1 MCKYLS
7 FLFVLTF
14 SFYASAQTSYT
25 LKGKVLNINNQLPLE
40 SATVYLTTVKDS
52 TVLEYTLTDKNG
64 NFNFAVKKN
73 EKPVFLKVTYMG
85 FETFAEEQKDIT
97 TNKDFNNIYL
107 AESVNTLK
115 EVTIKGEDPPIRV
128 KNDTIEFKASLF
140 KVRPDS
146 NVETLLKTLPG
157 FEVDSDGKIT
167 VNGKE
172 VTQVLV
178 NGKPFFD
185 RDGAMALKNLPAEII
200 NKVQVSDYKTKKEEY
215 SKDQA
220 ASDNSSINLTIDD
233 DKNKGYFG
241 KFLAGYGTND
251 RYESSFIVNHFNN
264 NRKITLLGSS
274 NNINA
279 QGFSQD
285 EVFDN
290 MGGGRNSRGT
300 TVNRSQA
307 NGITTSN
314 LLGFN
319 YSDELFK
326 DFQTNASYN
335 YSDTHTENKNHSNS
349 TELRPDGNFYN
360 TKSDSKTDSRN
371 TSNRANIEL
380 EYKISPTI
388 RLFVA
393 PKFNTSISE
402 SNPESNSN
410 STNTTTGKAAND
422 AYSKSSSRN
431 ESNSFSNS
439 INFNKSFE
447 KKARNLSFVFN
458 NSNNNS
464 NSNNYTGSNT
474 NFYDINGILNRNINR
489 DQNTKNNSISDSY
502 SAEIEYTEPVTDS
515 IRFKI
520 GMEYNFQNNI
530 NDNKTFDDVNNTDVY
545 TNLNQDQTTYLT
557 SKQNSIVPK
566 AGIRLQKNKFT
577 FDINSSTS
585 ILQYDNHAFYKGEAT
600 DLNKKYVLP
609 NGSAQ
614 IRYRIDRSKFFTLR
628 YNYDQSLPSAN
639 QLLPIQNVSNT
650 LNTVTGNPNLLPTE
664 THNASINYRNFNFQT
679 RSGYN
684 LFLNGNFNNNDIIS
698 TAVYNPDNSRRTSYE
713 NISGTYAL
721 SGGGS
726 WNRSI
731 KQESN
736 LLRYGIA
743 LSANYRF
750 EKGFTNMV
758 LYGAKS
764 IGFSPRIYL
773 NYDYGEFFTISPSY
787 NFSYNE
793 TEYDISRLKS
803 RSNVVHRLNLQ
814 TTSYWPT
821 NLTWGNDFGYT
832 YNSNNPSYYLW
843 NTSLSYSFLKK
854 TFVAKVKVYD
864 VLNQNQSITRSISAT
879 SVTDSENTVL
889 RRYAMFSLTYKIQNF
904 SGMKRPPGRNNRNME
919 GMDRGER
926 PEGFGGGGNGGGFG
940 GGGQRM
946 MD

>member
-7 FLFVLTF
+7 FLFLLCF
-14 SFYASAQTSYT
+14 PFLASAQSSYI
-25 LKGKVLNINNQLPLE
+25 LKGKVLNISNQLPLE
-40 SATVYLTTVKDS
+40 SATVYITTVKDS

-64 NFNFAVKKN
+64 DFNFAAKKN
-73 EKPVFLKVTYMG
+73 DKPVFLKVTYMG
-85 FETFAEEQKDIT
+85 FDTFIEEQKGIT
-97 TNKDFNNIYL
+97 SNKDFNNIYL
-107 AESVNTLK
+107 SESVNTLN
-115 EVTIKGEDPPIRV
+115 EVTVKGEDPPIRV

-140 KVRPDS
+140 KTRPDA
-146 NVETLLKTLPG
+146 NVEALLKQLPG
-157 FEVDSDGKIT
+157 IEVDSDGKIT
-167 VNGKE
+167 ANGKE

-200 NKVQVSDYKTKKEEY
+200 NKVQISDFKTKKEEY

-220 ASDNSSINLTIDD
+220 ASDNSSINLTIDE

-241 KFLAGYGTND
+241 KFMGGYGTDD
-251 RYESSFIVNHFNN
+251 RYESSFILNYFNN
-264 NRKITLLGSS
+264 KRKISLLGSS

-290 MGGGRNSRGT
+290 MGGGRNSRGS

-319 YSDELFK
+319 YSDELIKNFNS
-326 DFQTNASYN
+326 NASYN
-335 YSDTHTENKNHSNS
+335 YADAHTENKHYSES
-349 TELRPDGNFYN
+349 TELRPDGNSYF
-360 TKSDSKTDSRN
+360 TVSDSKTDSRN
-371 TSNRANIEL
+371 SSHKANVEL
-380 EYKISPTI
+380 EYKISPTV

-393 PKFNTSISE
+393 PRFNTSITE
-402 SNPESNSN
+402 SNPESSSS
-410 STNTTTGKAAND
+410 STNLTDDSLAND
-422 AYSKSSSRN
+422 ASSKSANRS

-458 NSNNNS
+458 NNNS
-464 NSNNYTGSNT
+464 NSNSNNFIESET
-474 NFYDINGILNRNINR
+474 NFYTTNRQILR
-489 DQNTKNNSISDSY
+489 DQNIKNRSVSDSY

-520 GMEYNFQNNI
+520 GVEYNYQNNI
-530 NDNKTFDDVNNTDVY
+530 NDNKTFDDIGNDVY
-545 TNLNQDQTTYLT
+545 TNINEDQTTFLT

-566 AGIRLQKNKFT
+566 TGIRFQKNKFT
-577 FDINSSTS
+577 FDINSSAS
-585 ILQYDNHAFYKGEAT
+585 ILQYDNHSFYKGNAI
-600 DLNKKYVLP
+600 DLNQKYILP
-609 NGSAQ
+609 SNALQ
-614 IRYRIDRSKFFTLR
+614 IRYRADRSKNLTFR
-628 YNYDQSLPSAN
+628 YNYDQSLPSAS

-650 LNTVTGNPNLLPTE
+650 LNTVTGNPDLNPTE
-664 THNASINYRNFNFQT
+664 THSARLNYRNFDFRT

-684 LFLNGNFNNNDIIS
+684 FYLNANYNKNDVIS
-698 TAVYNPDNSRRTSYE
+698 TSIYNTDNSRTTTYT
-713 NISGTYAL
+713 NISGTYSF

-726 WNRSI
+726 WNKSI

-743 LSANYRF
+743 LNANYNF
-750 EKGFTNMV
+750 DKASTNGV
-758 LYGAKS
+758 LYGATSK
-764 IGFSPRIYL
+764 GVTPRIYL
-773 NYDYGEFFTISPSY
+773 NYDYGEFFTVAPSY

-793 TEYDISRLKS
+793 TDYDISSLKS
-803 RSNVVHRLNLQ
+803 RSNVVHRINLQ

-821 NLTWGNDFGYT
+821 NWIWGNDFGYT
-832 YNSNNPSYYLW
+832 YNSINQSFYLW
-843 NTSLSYSFLKK
+843 NTSLSYTFLNK

-864 VLNQNQSITRSISAT
+864 ILDQNQSITRSISSTA
-879 SVTDSENTVL
+879 VTDNYNTVL
-889 RRYAMFSLTYKIQNF
+889 QRYAMFSLTYKIQNF
-904 SGMKRPPGRNNRNME
+904 SGTQKAPGRNNRNME
-919 GMDRGER
+919 GMDRGNR
-926 PEGFGGGGNGGGFG
+926 PPGGFG
-940 GGGQRM
+940 GGRPGDP

>member
-7 FLFVLTF
+7 FLFVLLF
-14 SFYASAQTSYT
+14 SLNASAQSYI

-40 SATVYLTTVKDS
+40 SATVYVTTVKDS

-64 NFNFAVKKN
+64 EFNFAVKKN
-73 EKPVFLKVTYMG
+73 DKPVFLKVTYVG
-85 FETFAEEQKDIT
+85 FETFAEEQKNISSS
-97 TNKDFNNIYL
+97 KDFNNIYL
-107 AESVNTLK
+107 SESINTLN
-115 EVTIKGEDPPIRV
+115 EVTVKGEDPPIRV

-140 KVRPDS
+140 KVRPDA
-146 NVETLLKTLPG
+146 NVETLLKQLPG
-157 FEVDSDGKIT
+157 IEVDSDGKIT
-167 VNGKE
+167 ANGKE

-241 KFLAGYGTND
+241 KFMGGYGTDD
-251 RYESSFIVNHFNN
+251 RYESSFIVNFFNN
-264 NRKITLLGSS
+264 NRKISLLGSS

-300 TVNRSQA
+300 TINRGQA

-319 YSDELFK
+319 YSDEIFK

-335 YSDTHTENKNHSNS
+335 YADAHTVNKNHSES
-349 TELRPDGNFYN
+349 TELRPDGNSYFTTSN
-360 TKSDSKTDSRN
+360 SNTDSRN
-371 TSNRANIEL
+371 SSHKANVEL
-380 EYKISPTI
+380 EYKISPSI

-402 SNPESNSN
+402 SNPDSNSISDN
-410 STNTTTGKAAND
+410 LTTAKRAYD
-422 AYSKSSSRN
+422 ATSKSANRN
-431 ESNSFSNS
+431 ESKSFSNA

-447 KKARNLSFVFN
+447 KKARNLSFGF
-458 NSNNNS
+458 NNS
-464 NSNNYTGSNT
+464 NSNSNSNNFIESET
-474 NFYDINGILNRNINR
+474 NFYDTNGIINRNISR

-520 GMEYNFQNNI
+520 GVEYNFQRNI
-530 NDNKTFDDVNNTDVY
+530 NDNKTYDDINHNDEY
-545 TNLNQDQTTYLT
+545 TSLNEAQTTYLT
-557 SKQNSIVPK
+557 SSQNSIAPK
-566 AGIRLQKNKFT
+566 AGIRFQKNKFT

-585 ILQYDNHAFYKGEAT
+585 ILQYNNHSFYKGDAI

-609 NGSAQ
+609 YGSAQ
-614 IRYRIDRSKFFTLR
+614 IRYRIDRSKFFTFR
-628 YNYDQSLPSAN
+628 YNYNQSLPSAN
-639 QLLPIQNVSNT
+639 QLLPIQNVSST
-650 LNTVTGNPNLLPTE
+650 LNTVTGNPDLLATE
-664 THNASINYRNFNFQT
+664 THSASINYRNFDFRT

-698 TAVYNPDNSRRTSYE
+698 TSLYNPDNSRITSYE
-713 NISGTYAL
+713 NISGTYSL

-726 WNRSI
+726 WNKSI

-736 LLRYGIA
+736 LLRFGVA

-750 EKGFTNMV
+750 EKGFTNGV
-758 LYGAKS
+758 LYGATS
-764 IGFSPRIYL
+764 TGISPRIYL
-773 NYDYGEFFTISPSY
+773 NYDYGEFFTIAPSY

-793 TEYDISRLKS
+793 TQYDINSLKS
-803 RSNVVHRLNLQ
+803 RSNVVHRINLQ

-821 NLTWGNDFGYT
+821 NWTWGNDFGYT
-832 YNSNNPSYYLW
+832 YNSINQDYYLW
-843 NTSLSYSFLKK
+843 NTSLSYAFLNK

-864 VLNQNQSITRSISAT
+864 ILNQNQSITRSISSTAI
-879 SVTDSENTVL
+879 TDNINTVL
-889 RRYAMFSLTYKIQNF
+889 KRYAMFSLTYKIQNF
-904 SGMKRPPGRNNRNME
+904 SGMKNPPGRNNRNMG

-926 PEGFGGGGNGGGFG
+926 PDGGE
-940 GGGQRM
+940 RVPRS